1 MDNKIHEKLNEI
13 KELGDRVLL
22 KKIMNSVFSSL
33 EEYSEDRFNQLEE
46 RVFNEVPYVKEKYNI
61 YSTIIK
67 RNKIDQTDDFLYP
80 ILSEDVEEKTYD
92 TIKILKSIEEK
103 KTSNMFKIFLKCDY
117 LIFKEFI
124 SNNLNIKGV
133 IETNK
138 KVHEAYFKVV
148 ENKEYTDK
156 VSRLYKSF
164 INSNVTW
171 TTVNNPYIHKIADI
185 VLIGCKDKIENDE
198 SVIKIEV
205 DFGEYNKYVEYDMVP
220 LWNIKELK
228 LKCNGFPMPCIDKIN
243 YEHNIS
249 IVKQGEKN
257 GYLVD
262 YENVDINYVTFT
274 KESVIISSTT
284 NETAFWNLW
293 DIISGEE
300 NKTSKYEYELMTNK
314 VNVNFSNKLAFQNPY
329 TIKTKTELARV
340 INSLKASKYLK
351 FKDIKLEKNH
361 LTKIKET
368 YDVNDFIID
377 EIRDENIK
385 KALILYFEPIDKD
398 NYLNKDI
405 LSFLVSEIQFLY
417 PEYECEGRLL

>member
-80 ILSEDVEEKTYD
+80 ILLEDVEEKTYD

-103 KTSNMFKIFLKCDY
+103 KTSNMFKVFLKCDY

-171 TTVNNPYIHKIADI
+171 TTVNNPYIHKIADV

-293 DIISGEE
+293 NIISGEE

-361 LTKIKET
+361 LIKIKET

>member
-33 EEYSEDRFNQLEE
+33 EEYSEERFNQLEK

>member
-103 KTSNMFKIFLKCDY
+103 KTSNMFKVFLKCDY

-293 DIISGEE
+293 NIISGEE

>member
-103 KTSNMFKIFLKCDY
+103 KTSNMFKVFLKCDY

-361 LTKIKET
+361 LKKIKET